1 LVHLWLVS
9 CVHSPELPPVSV
21 TPPPVPAPP
30 APPPPDL
37 VDVAAPREFRGLWVA
52 TVSNLDFPSRAG
64 LSPDEARAELAT
76 LVSTA
81 RARGLNALVFQVRPE
96 ADALYA
102 STLEPWSRFLTGH
115 QGEDP
120 GFDPLAELVAL
131 AHPAGLEV
139 HAWFNPYRAAVS
151 QRSRR
156 CDGHVTATNPT
167 GVCKTGTQLWL
178 DPGDPAL
185 RAHTLAVVDD
195 VLGRYAI
202 DGIHLDDYFYPYPTG
217 SEQFPDAARFAAYT
231 RAGGTLDRDAWRR
244 SNVDALVEGL
254 AAHVRDLRPDCR
266 FGISPF
272 GIYRPGIPAGIRGM
286 DQVAKLH
293 ADPLHWYREG
303 WVDYLAPQLYWT
315 TGKAGQPF
323 GTLVQ
328 WWGEQA
334 TSQSAMFVG
343 LDATKVGRE
352 PTWTLDELR
361 AQVTLAREAHTAGQI
376 WFRAAPVLQNQA
388 GLGDLLAELYASPAL
403 PPASPRATTAPEP
416 PTVESSEGGVTFVAE
431 GARGFGLYQGEPLAL
446 VRLVSPDETSV
457 ALAPGTWVV
466 SAVGPGAAE
475 SRGLRFTVPAQ

>member
-1 LVHLWLVS
+1 MVAGLVS
-9 CVHSPELPPVSV
+9 CVHAPEVVLPAPAPAPDPI
-21 TPPPVPAPP
+21 PPPP
-30 APPPPDL
+30 APEL

-52 TVSNLDFPSRAG
+52 TVSNLDFPSRVG
-64 LSPDEARAELAT
+64 LTPDEARAELAA

-102 STLEPWSRFLTGH
+102 STLEPWSRFLTGR

-156 CDGHVTATNPT
+156 CDGHVTATNPA
-167 GVCKTGTQLWL
+167 GVCVTGTQLWL

-195 VLGRYAI
+195 VLERYAI
-202 DGIHLDDYFYPYPTG
+202 DGVHLDDYFYPYPTPG
-217 SEQFPDAARFAAYT
+217 QPFPDAARYAAYT
-231 RAGGTLDRDAWRR
+231 KAGGALDRDAWRR

-254 AAHVRDLRPDCR
+254 ATHVRERRPDCR

-272 GIYRPGIPAGIRGM
+272 GLYRPGIPAGTRGM
-286 DQVAKLH
+286 DQVATLH
-293 ADPLHWYREG
+293 ADPLHWHQEG

-315 TGKAGQPF
+315 TTKAGQPF

-334 TSQSAMFVG
+334 TPQSAMFVG

-352 PTWTLDELR
+352 PAWTVDELR

-376 WFRAAPVLQNQA
+376 WFRATPVLVNQA
-388 GLGDLLAELYASPAL
+388 GLGDLLSELYAAPAL
-403 PPASPRATTAPEP
+403 PPATPRPTALPAP
-416 PTVESSEGGVTFVAE
+416 PSVREVAGGVQFVAD
-431 GARGFGLYQGEPLAL
+431 GARGFGLYQGTPPAL
-446 VRLVSPDETSV
+446 VRVVAPSEGEV
-457 ALAPGTWVV
+457 ALTPGPWVV
-466 SAVGPGAAE
+466 TTVGPGATE
-475 SRGLRFTVPAQ
+475 SRGLRFTVEARR